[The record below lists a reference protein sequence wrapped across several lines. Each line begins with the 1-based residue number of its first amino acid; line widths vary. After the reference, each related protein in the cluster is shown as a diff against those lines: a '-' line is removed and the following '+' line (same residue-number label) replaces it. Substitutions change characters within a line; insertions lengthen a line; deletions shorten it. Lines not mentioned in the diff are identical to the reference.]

1 MHLNNWYHKDASVP
15 NFNSKSNRLRIT
27 ETECEIIAAASM
39 SAIVIFKYALDS
51 FVTLAI
57 NYVR

>member
-1 MHLNNWYHKDASVP
+1 MHLNNWYHKDAFVP

-51 FVTLAI
+51 SVTLA
-57 NYVR
+57 N